1 MRTSRRRFLE
11 ISSTVSALLPV
22 GRLLTERSSDTFLE
36 HTVGAAQENQKRRST
51 RLPTSPFKDLEGWAS
66 RGNGR
71 WTVENG
77 EIVANGEGWLVLKE
91 GLEDFA
97 IRFEWNAALL
107 VRDDWRTR
115 PRTERDWQEF
125 VYLTGLYATSCH
137 DGNYSLV
144 PVPARCKKPLA
155 SIYIRITRSENSCTL
170 HALA

>member
-51 RLPTSPFKDLEGWAS
+51 RLPTSRFKDLEGWAS

-77 EIVANGEGWLVLKE
+77 ELSQTAKVGWFSKRALKISQFVLS
-91 GLEDFA
+91 F
-97 IRFEWNAALL
+97 IST
-107 VRDDWRTR
+107 V
-115 PRTERDWQEF
+115 
-125 VYLTGLYATSCH
+125 VM
-137 DGNYSLV
+137 
-144 PVPARCKKPLA
+144 
-155 SIYIRITRSENSCTL
+155 
-170 HALA
+170 